1 MTLEEFFDTKVENA
15 IRECMVLVKQS
26 TLEERLQLAEFYRAE
41 AEQLESIARYS
52 AKYQRSQTEL
62 DTRLLANESS
72 RLINSLI
79 TLNCIAEEKIRKIV
93 EEINKEVTEE

>member
-1 MTLEEFFDTKVENA
+1 MEASIEVELED
-15 IRECMVLVKQS
+15 IRALLFS
-26 TLEERLQLAEFYRAE
+26 S
-41 AEQLESIARYS
+41 AEQLESIGRYS

-93 EEINKEVTEE
+93 EEINKEVTEK